1 MRESNANCRTH
12 WAWITRTHLAA
23 KTQSRLNLLQSC
35 LYNIKFICL
44 SNNKEMNCWQ
54 VQWNL
59 FRFDLACKTYL
70 TYMIFY
76 RISCIRVNTKLYTT
90 HTHIR
95 WFVSVVV
102 TWEIF
107 IISVLLTTNKDAS
120 KHVYTCMCIE
130 DVLASS
136 FLFTNYLSFQAE
148 VKLEYLLNL
157 SILISKGKEINW
169 DCLSNGEWT
178 GKSSLLKRV
187 KFTFDMHCSIWGD
200 YCMVPVRVSSFDQGF
215 NHRRC

>member
-1 MRESNANCRTH
+1 MLYTSKTELYTYTNKFYCVNCHNMR
-12 WAWITRTHLAA
+12 
-23 KTQSRLNLLQSC
+23 NL
-35 LYNIKFICL
+35 YHIHVIDN
-44 SNNKEMNCWQ
+44 
-54 VQWNL
+54 
-59 FRFDLACKTYL
+59 KTYNRTSL
-70 TYMIFY
+70 KHKYVCNIYTYPFIF
-76 RISCIRVNTKLYTT
+76 T
-90 HTHIR
+90 
-95 WFVSVVV
+95 
-102 TWEIF
+102 
-107 IISVLLTTNKDAS
+107 
-120 KHVYTCMCIE
+120 
-130 DVLASS
+130 
-136 FLFTNYLSFQAE
+136 FQAE